1 MYCIVKRNK
10 NTPRVNRIPS
20 GLPDI
25 IALLVQYMW
34 FSDFDC
40 WGNIDNIFQ
49 ELLDALLYG
58 GFFSLKKRYVIKAQF
73 YTSVYVA
80 YDFKWKFFF
89 IKAFV
94 FKNITH

>member
-1 MYCIVKRNK
+1 MEVVALSILNKQIWFYEVLYCIVKRNK

-40 WGNIDNIFQ
+40 WGNIDNTFQ

-58 GFFSLKKRYVIKAQF
+58 GFFSLKKR
-73 YTSVYVA
+73 
-80 YDFKWKFFF
+80 
-89 IKAFV
+89 
-94 FKNITH
+94 